1 MAQRLR
7 AAGLCGSSFPILSRL
22 GTDGGV
28 SAVALELQKAMLER
42 KGSNTCPAWSIS
54 SSVCGAFVTGTTE
67 AVGNKTRP

>member
-1 MAQRLR
+1 M
-7 AAGLCGSSFPILSRL
+7 
-22 GTDGGV
+22 

-67 AVGNKTRP
+67 AVGNKTRL